1 MKLRKLAVGLFVTA
15 AALFIPMS
23 AVWAAIAPTIPDN
36 QSGSISVTA
45 TATDG
50 GEPENVPVVVVSN
63 KSTVEADATVIV
75 HGFNG
80 IFQVKT
86 DDGQTV
92 YAPPSGKMRMNLI
105 RVLPGDKVRV
115 EYSPDTM
122 KGRIIRRYTN

>member
-15 AALFIPMS
+15 AALFIPIS
-23 AVWAAIAPTIPDN
+23 AVWAT
-36 QSGSISVTA
+36 S
-45 TATDG
+45 ATDG
-50 GEPENVPVVVVSN
+50 GEPENVPVVAVSN
-63 KSTVEADATVIV
+63 TGNVVADATVISI
-75 HGFNG
+75 GFNG

-122 KGRIIRRYTN
+122 KGRIIWRYNNE